1 MPWPS
6 SVEDFIIGNADLS
19 IRIATFIIVTLNFG
33 GDLWLNRNTLQKLSV
48 SPGEV
53 SKSKA
58 MKNHSEM

>member
-33 GDLWLNRNTLQKLSV
+33 GDIWLLRNMLQKLSV
-48 SPGEV
+48 SPGDG
-53 SKSKA
+53 SR
-58 MKNHSEM
+58 